1 MALKFF
7 RIPVEGSAL
16 VEAELN
22 AFLSG
27 HKVLRLTR
35 ELVERESSPGWAVC
49 VEYVAGAGVAAAT
62 GSGGGSA
69 GSKRGGDKIDYREVL
84 STEEFAVYAQLRDL
98 RKELAQ
104 KEGVPVYGIFRND
117 QLAAI
122 AQQRPQSHAAL
133 GKIDGIGEARVEK
146 FGAAVLA
153 LFEPN
158 GQQVTESAVS
168 GA

>member
-16 VEAELN
+16 MEAELN

-49 VEYVAGAGVAAAT
+49 VEYVAGAAVAAAT
-62 GSGGGSA
+62 GGGSV

-84 STEEFAVYAQLRDL
+84 SAEDFAVYAQLRDL

-122 AQQRPQSHAAL
+122 AQQRPRSRAAL

-153 LFEPN
+153 LFKPN
-158 GQQVTESAVS
+158 GQPDTEAAVP